1 MKLNKANSENWST
14 NHDVDALITVEVL
27 LVTPEH
33 ADGERLQIANIQF
46 NNLDIIGKNT
56 SKFDEFLMVMSTFVC
71 VCMRGCLYVCFFFSP
86 FQLIKR
92 PLLN

>member
-1 MKLNKANSENWST
+1 MNEILVFFEIKINELNKANPENWST

-46 NNLDIIGKNT
+46 NNLDIIGNYT
-56 SKFDEFLMVMSTFVC
+56 YTVIPNVQHAS
-71 VCMRGCLYVCFFFSP
+71 
-86 FQLIKR
+86 
-92 PLLN
+92 

>member
-1 MKLNKANSENWST
+1 MFWMIEQNFEFSKIKSKTQNKANSENWST

-46 NNLDIIGKNT
+46 NNLDIIGK
-56 SKFDEFLMVMSTFVC
+56 
-71 VCMRGCLYVCFFFSP
+71 
-86 FQLIKR
+86 
-92 PLLN
+92 